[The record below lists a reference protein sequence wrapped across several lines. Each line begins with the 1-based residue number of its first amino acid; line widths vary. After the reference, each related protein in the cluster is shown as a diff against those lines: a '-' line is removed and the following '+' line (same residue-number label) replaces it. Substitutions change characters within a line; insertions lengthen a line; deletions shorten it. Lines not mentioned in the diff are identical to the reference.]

1 MKHEESNLQIE
12 CVAWFRAQY
21 PQYAMLLI
29 HPINEGSGN
38 TSRDHKRQG
47 IHKAEGA
54 QAGVPDLLLFIP
66 DDITGDSSIT
76 SHILGIEFKT
86 LKGKQSQEQKDFET
100 MFLAAGNDYRVIRTF
115 EDFRILIDNWIRC
128 VSKRTQKNIEEAYKF
143 IESEKAKREKRKF
156 YKLIGEK

>member
-1 MKHEESNLQIE
+1 M
-12 CVAWFRAQY
+12 
-21 PQYAMLLI
+21 
-29 HPINEGSGN
+29 
-38 TSRDHKRQG
+38 RQG

-66 DDITGDSSIT
+66 DDIIGDSSIT
-76 SHILGIEFKT
+76 SHVLGIEFKT

-115 EDFRILIDNWIRC
+115 EDFRILIENWIRC
-128 VSKRTQKNIEEAYKF
+128 VSTRTLENIEEAYKF
-143 IESEKAKREKRKF
+143 IESKKAEREKRKF

>member
-1 MKHEESNLQIE
+1 MRHEESILQQQ

-29 HPINEGSGN
+29 HPINEGSGH
-38 TSRDHKRQG
+38 TSRDRMRQG

-66 DDITGDSSIT
+66 DDATGDGSIMF
-76 SHILGIEFKT
+76 HVLGIEFKT

-100 MFLAAGNDYRVIRTF
+100 MFLAAGYDYRVIRTF

-128 VSKRTQKNIEEAYKF
+128 VSKRTLKNIEEAYKL
-143 IESEKAKREKRKF
+143 IESEKAEREKRKF
-156 YKLIGEK
+156 YKIIGEK